1 MLLAIASILTLYE
14 TEQSTEDEMSR
25 QVEPVQVG
33 GREPKALLLS
43 DGSRLALEDEAGPG
57 GRSDWTLVG
66 ENGHDGPG
74 LSVGEAL
81 RIAGEDHAE
90 YVRVRTRAEVA
101 WLRTVAE
108 WFEQQAERLD
118 RDLTA
123 ARA

>member
-1 MLLAIASILTLYE
+1 
-14 TEQSTEDEMSR
+14 MSKR
-25 QVEPVQVG
+25 IEAVQVG
-33 GREPKALLLS
+33 GRDPKALLLS

-66 ENGHDGPG
+66 DDGQGGTG
-74 LSVGEAL
+74 LSVAEAM

-101 WLRTVAE
+101 WLRIVAE
-108 WFEQQAERLD
+108 WFEDQAERLD
-118 RDLTA
+118 RDLTT